1 MSRTYY
7 SYCKINLGLEVLGRR
22 PDGYHDLN
30 TIFYRLDEPFDRFEV
45 DLSDRYSLRVE
56 GSSVPSDNSNLVTRA
71 IRACAEV
78 MGEQMPGL
86 SISLQKRVPVGAGL
100 GGGSANAALA
110 IKIFSDLVAP
120 IPTETQFN
128 IAGSLGAD
136 VPFFLLESRMALAG
150 GIGDI
155 LTPIEFVLANPIVLV
170 KPLEI
175 SINTAEAYRRLDEIG
190 ERSNATELVAVLR
203 QPIAEWK
210 YGLRNDFEPI
220 ALSIAPQLETL
231 RDDLERSGA
240 LFVRISGSGSAFFA
254 IYSSIAD
261 AETAVAQQRADPT
274 RAVYLNPGLPVG

>member
-45 DLSDRYSLRVE
+45 DFSDTYSLRVE
-56 GSSVPSDNSNLVTRA
+56 GGSVSSDDSNLVTRA
-71 IRACAEV
+71 IRACAEA
-78 MGEQMPGL
+78 MGRPMPGL
-86 SISLQKRVPVGAGL
+86 SIRLQKRVPVGAGL
-100 GGGSANAALA
+100 GGGSANAATA
-110 IKIFSDLVAP
+110 IKIYSELVAS
-120 IPTETQFN
+120 IPSETQFS

-150 GIGDI
+150 GVGDI
-155 LTPIEFVLANPIVLV
+155 LTPIEFVLSNPIVLV
-170 KPLEI
+170 KPLQI
-175 SINTAEAYRRLDEIG
+175 SINTAEAYRRLDAIG
-190 ERSNATELVAVLR
+190 ERSNATELVEVLR

-240 LFVRISGSGSAFFA
+240 LFVRMSGSGSAFFA
-254 IYSSIAD
+254 IYSNNSD
-261 AETAVAQQRADPT
+261 AEMAVAQLQADPT
-274 RAVYLNPGLPVG
+274 RVVFLHPGTSLG